1 MEVKLVL
8 NGIGNNFLFSEQD
21 IYKFFDYLVDKYKLV
36 INNKKI
42 IISDKEKFSSF
53 LFDTN
58 KFIIA
63 LNYWERI
70 DYCFIYISSNNF
82 DSSRLVYDLLEYLKP
97 KYFKIV

>member
-1 MEVKLVL
+1 
-8 NGIGNNFLFSEQD
+8 LFSEQD
-21 IYKFFDYLVDKYKLV
+21 IYKFFDYLIDKYKLV

-53 LFDTN
+53 LLDTN
-58 KFIIA
+58 KFTIA

-70 DYCFIYISSNNF
+70 DHCFIYISSNNF
-82 DSSRLVYDLLEYLKP
+82 DLSNLVHDLLEYLKP